1 MLCLQCKLIEHNNHI
16 CSDLGP
22 EAANHRIKL
31 TNDQKTLTDSIKQVE
46 ELIRQC
52 AKVSAPY
59 HIEYMIKFAS
69 SAHKGW
75 QSLSTITIL
84 FRWKTTDAPQ
94 HSQVRPAG
102 CNHALQKNSTMSN
115 HNI

>member
-52 AKVSAPY
+52 AKVSLHY
-59 HIEYMIKFAS
+59 HIEYLIKFAG
-69 SAHKGW
+69 SAQKGW
-75 QSLSTITIL
+75 QSLRTMTIL
-84 FRWKTTDAPQ
+84 LGGKPQTPHKTA
-94 HSQVRPAG
+94 
-102 CNHALQKNSTMSN
+102 NSDQLVATTPYKR
-115 HNI
+115 IQQCQII